1 MCKTNL
7 NEGHAGMF
15 NSKSV
20 QPILLNDS
28 SNSAKYK
35 NGVWQNR
42 IASKGLQMVSP
53 TETTFTKLGYIS
65 LTGKWQSFV
74 NSHQTSWKV
83 LRPKS
88 KEQDRN
94 VQLLNGYMNHEILIN
109 SQGSWEDIEYLYLS
123 QWCVTIQS
131 ILEITCIIYAYVCK
145 DIFIHPFSG
154 YSTAICSHLNVH

>member
-1 MCKTNL
+1 MYKTNL
-7 NEGHAGMF
+7 NEGHAGKF

-35 NGVWQNR
+35 NGVDKIVLHQR
-42 IASKGLQMVSP
+42 VSP

-109 SQGSWEDIEYLYLS
+109 SQGS
-123 QWCVTIQS
+123 
-131 ILEITCIIYAYVCK
+131 
-145 DIFIHPFSG
+145 
-154 YSTAICSHLNVH
+154 